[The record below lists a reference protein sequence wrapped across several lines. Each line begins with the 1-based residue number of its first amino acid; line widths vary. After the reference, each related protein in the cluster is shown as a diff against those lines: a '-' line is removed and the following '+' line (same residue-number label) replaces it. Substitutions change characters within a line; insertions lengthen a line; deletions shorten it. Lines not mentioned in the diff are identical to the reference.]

1 MAKKQQE
8 SVPEFRSDSKTASIA
23 YGLHVVGVRVRGGR
37 WGVRDGRLGVRASCR
52 G

>member
-8 SVPEFRSDSKTASIA
+8 SVPEFRSDSKTASTA

-37 WGVRDGRLGVRASCR
+37 WRS
-52 G
+52 